1 MGLLYIALIVLNFNF
16 NIFNF
21 WLILKFNFNF
31 DIINFYIFNSFGGFI
46 LFILCFNFVSNFNF
60 NILILILIIFKFSFI
75 PFEKLN
81 FILLKSFDFSPFV
94 NFILKL
100 KLLFCFSLLLILILL
115 NFIITLFGFIS
126 TTFKNFT
133 FIINAFYSKILIL

>member
-100 KLLFCFSLLLILILL
+100 KLLFCFVL
-115 NFIITLFGFIS
+115 

-133 FIINAFYSKILIL
+133 FIINAFYSKILILQLNRYY